1 MVQKSAAPE
10 LITPE
15 EAAELT
21 RKAGT
26 VDDSVRGEAIY
37 NTYIETTPPRKNSGI
52 PQFCDVLRDRGDIC
66 SGENTGHKG
75 GTAEAEDKKAK
86 KMTVKESRLIVLRK
100 AQRTVFKAR
109 AAEDFYKLVFPPHWY
124 KRHTPQETETVYK
137 NYSRLYSLFEML
149 SHQLFELDDLLG
161 DLEYSIETS
170 RKCYLG
176 EPEETEPAQK

>member
-1 MVQKSAAPE
+1 MVQKNAAPE

-15 EAAELT
+15 EAVEISH
-21 RKAGT
+21 KAGT
-26 VDDSVRGEAIY
+26 VDDAFRGKAIY
-37 NTYIETTPPRKNSGI
+37 NAHIEATPPRKNSGI
-52 PQFCDVLRDRGDIC
+52 PQFCGVLRDGDSIC

-75 GTAEAEDKKAK
+75 GTAEAESKKPK
-86 KMTVKESRLIVLRK
+86 KITVKESRLIVLRR

-109 AAEDFYKLVFPPHWY
+109 ATEDFYKLTFPPHWF

-137 NYSRLYSLFEML
+137 NYARLYGLFEML

-161 DLEYSIETS
+161 DLEYSLETS